1 MAMLVYRRVTSQL
14 SPPFFTS
21 SSPGLLIQGTRH
33 HSTGMVAQR
42 RHPHWTVSFEKK
54 EKKRKKWDGMIFFGM
69 ETNKKSEDLK
79 FFPECFLE
87 NLQKFHHLKAF
98 FRIDGLCFFL
108 GGAYMN
114 SEQEITNINVPKINM
129 SKINGWN
136 MYFLLQ

>member
-1 MAMLVYRRVTSQL
+1 MDGFLR
-14 SPPFFTS
+14 
-21 SSPGLLIQGTRH
+21 
-33 HSTGMVAQR
+33 
-42 RHPHWTVSFEKK
+42 KK
-54 EKKRKKWDGMIFFGM
+54 RKKRKKWDGMIFFGM

-98 FRIDGLCFFL
+98 FRIDGLCFFFG